1 MNKIKTK
8 GRRIVNEKT
17 LLVTVD
23 IGKTM
28 NMGYCRCPDK
38 TEVKPFEFQN
48 GYQGFHKFLDII
60 FKTKAT
66 KKLEHIVVGFESTG
80 AYAEPLM
87 HFLRKKGVQLV
98 QVNPLHTK
106 RLKELQGNSPNKT
119 DKKDPKVIADIIELG
134 HALTVMIPEGAAA
147 DLRRLNNARE
157 RALQRR
163 TALLNQLE
171 DIVFISF
178 PEFLGI
184 MKDVK
189 TQTAHYLLQHYPT
202 SADIVESG
210 LDRLISEMKKVSRG
224 KLGIERAT
232 ALYEAAKTS
241 VGIHEGDT
249 GLTLELQEFLSAIEH
264 CERFMEKI
272 EEEISRFLAEIPY
285 SKVLLSMKGIGEI
298 TVAGLIGEAGDF
310 RKFHS
315 ISELLKYAGLNLY
328 EISSGRRKGNKHIS
342 KRGRS
347 LMRKLLFFAAI
358 RTVRKNGIMHDHYKR
373 YLQHGMKK
381 IKALVAVS
389 RKLLGIMLALVRDH
403 NLYQVNYVKIQYLN
417 AA

>member
-1 MNKIKTK
+1 MDKIKTK
-8 GRRIVNEKT
+8 GRKVVNEKT

-48 GYQGFHKFLDII
+48 GYDGFNKFLDII

-87 HFLRKKGVQLV
+87 HFLRRKGIQLV

-134 HALTVMIPEGAAA
+134 HALTVVIPEGAAA
-147 DLRRLNNARE
+147 DLRRLTNARE
-157 RALQRR
+157 RTLQRR
-163 TALLNQLE
+163 TALLNQLQ
-171 DIVFISF
+171 DIVFICF
-178 PEFLGI
+178 PEFLKI

-189 TQTAHYLLQHYPT
+189 TKTAHYMLKHYPT
-202 SADIVESG
+202 AADILASG
-210 LDRLISEMKKVSRG
+210 LDRLIFEMKKVSRG

-241 VGIHEGDT
+241 VGIQEGRI
-249 GLTLELQEFLSAIEH
+249 GLALELQEFLLSIEE
-264 CERFMEKI
+264 CERFMGRV
-272 EEEISRFLAEIPY
+272 EEEMSCCLRDIPY
-285 SKVLLSMKGIGEI
+285 SSLLLSMKGIGKI
-298 TVAGLIGEAGDF
+298 TVAGLIGEVGDF
-310 RKFHS
+310 KEFHRA
-315 ISELLKYAGLNLY
+315 SEILKYAGLNLY
-328 EISSGRRKGNKHIS
+328 EISSGKRKGNRRIS

-358 RTVRKNGIMHDHYKR
+358 RTVRKNGIMHGHYQR
-373 YLQHGMKK
+373 YLQNGMKK

-389 RKLLGIMLALVRDH
+389 RKLLEIMFALVRDH
-403 NLYQVNYVKIQYLN
+403 NLYQEKYLETRCLK